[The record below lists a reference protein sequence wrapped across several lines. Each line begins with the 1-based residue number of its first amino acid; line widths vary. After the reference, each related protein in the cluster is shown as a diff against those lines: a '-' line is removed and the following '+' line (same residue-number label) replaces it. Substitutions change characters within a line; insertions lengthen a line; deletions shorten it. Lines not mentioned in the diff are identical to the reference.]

1 VQVSPRGGPRVL
13 TAYTSDFEF
22 VFHRHRDM
30 ATIAAAS
37 PDGTILATGGVDGTV
52 RLWSLETGD
61 AITAFSPHTQA
72 VLSLGWLP
80 DGSGLVSMG
89 LFGEVHF
96 IDSVQRAERVRQSVQ
111 ASAPVESEPA
121 GSSQQ

>member
-1 VQVSPRGGPRVL
+1 
-13 TAYTSDFEF
+13 
-22 VFHRHRDM
+22 
-30 ATIAAAS
+30 
-37 PDGTILATGGVDGTV
+37 V

-89 LFGEVHF
+89 LFGEVRF
-96 IDSVQRAERVRQSVQ
+96 IDSVQRADRVAQSMQAAATAASERSE
-111 ASAPVESEPA
+111 SADK
-121 GSSQQ
+121 